1 MEKKSDNRSSE
12 KSRLSKPR
20 KPRVLP
26 EYERRE
32 RRIDAVMRWV
42 LGYSI
47 VGFIVMVGGL
57 IATSMKMPIWFNIW
71 IAYLGIALRIAVL
84 VGVIVLIV
92 WWIRSRGQS
101 MHSDSESGNKHTQ
114 IDFKSKPLQSA
125 AAVIS
130 GVVLLCAG
138 PIAILYYFL
147 LPTTFTASAELR
159 GFYYVSV
166 VPVVIAGIFFGSMI
180 LLAQDHGIASKEG
193 KVFDRIV
200 TLFSPVLFPLLTAFF
215 WLLFV
220 SGPVSY
226 TLHLLSTKETK
237 IVSERVARGTSSG
250 VSDIT
255 CGGFWTVEL
264 HDHSFWWPRRVCNI
278 DLDTMNT
285 LRNGGTITLIGKVS
299 RFGMDVDSYRL

>member
-1 MEKKSDNRSSE
+1 MEKKPGNRSLKTTRSS
-12 KSRLSKPR
+12 KSKRPSVLS
-20 KPRVLP
+20 
-26 EYERRE
+26 EYERTD
-32 RRIDAVMRWV
+32 RRIDTVMRWV
-42 LGYSI
+42 WVYCI
-47 VGFIVMVGGL
+47 VGFIAMAGGL
-57 IATSMKMPIWFNIW
+57 IASSTDMPGWFNSA
-71 IAYLGIALRIAVL
+71 IAFLGIVLRIALL
-84 VGVIVLIV
+84 VGVVALIV

-101 MHSDSESGNKHTQ
+101 VHSDSESGGKQ
-114 IDFKSKPLQSA
+114 SRIDFKNKPLQSA
-125 AAVIS
+125 AALIS

-147 LPTTFTASAELR
+147 LPTTFTASTELR
-159 GFYYVSV
+159 SFYYVSV

-220 SGPVSY
+220 SGPLSY
-226 TLHLLSTKETK
+226 TLHLFSTKETE

-255 CGGFWTVEL
+255 CGGFWAAEL

-278 DLDTMNT
+278 DLNTMNT